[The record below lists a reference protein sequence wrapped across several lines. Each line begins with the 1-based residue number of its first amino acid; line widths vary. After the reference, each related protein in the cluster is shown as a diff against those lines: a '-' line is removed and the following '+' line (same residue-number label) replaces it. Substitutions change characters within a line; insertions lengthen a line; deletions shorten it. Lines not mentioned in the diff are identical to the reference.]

1 MSHPMLLAD
10 PRRGRRPRIL
20 FLATLVVAFMAA
32 MAAKASATLEI
43 QSYNDPAGDP
53 TLITYRLF
61 ASDLTTP
68 LIPAF
73 TLGDGAKASF
83 GPDPNVYGHLYTFQ
97 ALPPAGWKV
106 ADIQCVNK
114 AGTGTFAYDIAN
126 GRVTITHDV
135 GEDQFCAFTNRKTS
149 GSRGSGSGS
158 SGGGGAAGGSTGVS
172 PTVPGASPSSLR
184 SAPTLLRVRGG
195 RRFASATIRIVRTS
209 VIKAQLKKGKRVV
222 GTARVKHKA
231 GTYVVEVALRKE
243 WRRRYQHQ
251 GRKRVTFTLRVVV
264 VGSNRA
270 TKVFTSGVI
279 VRL

>member
-1 MSHPMLLAD
+1 
-10 PRRGRRPRIL
+10 
-20 FLATLVVAFMAA
+20 
-32 MAAKASATLEI
+32 
-43 QSYNDPAGDP
+43 
-53 TLITYRLF
+53 
-61 ASDLTTP
+61 
-68 LIPAF
+68 
-73 TLGDGAKASF
+73 
-83 GPDPNVYGHLYTFQ
+83 VYGHFYTFQ

-106 ADIQCVNK
+106 ADIQCVSI

-135 GEDQFCAFTNRKTS
+135 GEDQYCAFTNRKTS
-149 GSRGSGSGS
+149 GSGESG

-184 SAPTLLRVRGG
+184 RAPALLRFRGG
-195 RRFASATIRIVRTS
+195 RRFASATIRIARKS

-222 GTARVKHKA
+222 GTTRVEHKA
-231 GTYVVEVALRKE
+231 GTYVVEVALRKK

-251 GRKRVTFTLRVVV
+251 GLKRVTFTLRVVV

-270 TKVFTSGVI
+270 TNVFTSGVI

>member
-1 MSHPMLLAD
+1 MSHPMLLAE

-20 FLATLVVAFMAA
+20 LLATLVVAFMAA
-32 MAAKASATLEI
+32 MAAEASATLEI

-68 LIPAF
+68 LIPDF

-83 GPDPNVYGHLYTFQ
+83 GPDPNVYGHFYTFQ

-106 ADIQCVNK
+106 ADIQCVSK

-135 GEDQFCAFTNRKTS
+135 GEDQYCAFTNRKTS
-149 GSRGSGSGS
+149 GSGGSG

-184 SAPTLLRVRGG
+184 RAPALLRVRGG
-195 RRFASATIRIVRTS
+195 RRFASATIRIARKS

-222 GTARVKHKA
+222 GTTRVEHKA
-231 GTYVVEVALRKE
+231 GTYVVEVALRKK

-251 GRKRVTFTLRVVV
+251 GLKRVTFTLRVVV

-270 TKVFTSGVI
+270 TNVFTSGVI